1 MMAFLSET
9 VDAELAE
16 GSPDLLRELLT
27 KFIDNVDVG
36 RGRRGLRGRLSLQPF
51 TPGLRGV
58 TVRAYA

>member
-1 MMAFLSET
+1 M
-9 VDAELAE
+9 
-16 GSPDLLRELLT
+16 LRELLT